1 MAAVSRFCAAAA
13 TASLRAMTQRGN
25 DSDGDTANSKG
36 NTVLGH
42 VIPRRRFTRWA
53 AWYFLLYCGL
63 PVLALG
69 LLVDLLLYT
78 VFTGLF
84 GRCYAIFCLFT

>member
-1 MAAVSRFCAAAA
+1 MSEAKKNAAGVHG
-13 TASLRAMTQRGN
+13 Q
-25 DSDGDTANSKG
+25 
-36 NTVLGH
+36 

-53 AWYFLLYCGL
+53 AWYFLIYFCL

-69 LLVDLLLYT
+69 LLVDALLYV

-84 GRCYAIFCLFT
+84 GRCYALFCLLG